1 MGTRMRL
8 GILTRDEPIFSLL
21 VYRQNLE
28 REFPALGIEIVSIPV
43 DDPHFEESD
52 VVWEPGLIS
61 ARFPHPK
68 LRQCPKPVVVTV
80 HGLAAH
86 TLSVREYF
94 TDPVEAILGQAFH
107 QQVAAEWQ
115 WFGEKVS
122 RVIAVS
128 RYGAEEVTSIYD
140 MPPEKV
146 VAIYHG
152 IDHNVFNVQGEQ
164 KTAERPYLLQIAQ
177 FAPKKNVDRLLE
189 AYAQLP
195 EATRPDLVVILPN
208 YKGADPDIKGVQI
221 IREGL
226 VHEELACWYRGAL
239 GFIFPSIHE
248 TFGMPVLEAMACG
261 CPVVSADG
269 TAIPELAGDATILV
283 NPRSVEE
290 IASGIQRLVK
300 DRSLRRRLRAKGL
313 ARARL
318 FTWEKTAREHLDV
331 FEAVQ

>member
-1 MGTRMRL
+1 MKL
-8 GILTRDEPIFSLL
+8 GILTRDEPVFSLL

-28 REFPALGIEIVSIPV
+28 REFTALGIEIISIPV

-68 LRQCPKPVVVTV
+68 LKRCPKPVVVTV

-94 TDPVEAILGQAFH
+94 TDPVEAIIGQAFH

-128 RYGAEEVTSIYD
+128 RYGAEEVASVFKI
-140 MPPEKV
+140 PPEKV
-146 VAIYHG
+146 VAVNHG
-152 IDHNVFNVQGEQ
+152 IAHDVFNVQGE
-164 KTAERPYLLQIAQ
+164 KKIAERPYLLQIAQ
-177 FAPKKNVDRLLE
+177 FAPKKNLDRVLE

-208 YKGADPDIKGVQI
+208 YKGADPDIKGVRI

-226 VHEELACWYRGAL
+226 AHEELACWYRGAL

-300 DRSLRRRLRAKGL
+300 DRALRRRLRAKGL

>member
-1 MGTRMRL
+1 MRL
-8 GILTRDEPIFSLL
+8 GILTRDEPVFSLL
-21 VYRQNLE
+21 RYRENLE
-28 REFPALGIEIVSIPV
+28 REFVAMGVEFVSIPV
-43 DDPHFEESD
+43 DNPHFDESD

-61 ARFPHPK
+61 ARCPHPK
-68 LRQCPKPVVVTV
+68 LKQCAKPVVVTI

-94 TDPVEAILGQAFH
+94 PDPVEAIIGQAFY
-107 QQVAAEWQ
+107 QQVTVEWQ

-128 RYGAEEVTSIYD
+128 RYGAEEVASIFHI
-140 MPPEKV
+140 PPEKV
-146 VAIYHG
+146 VAVYHG
-152 IDHNVFNVQGEQ
+152 IDHDVFNVQGEQ
-164 KTAERPYLLQIAQ
+164 KTAERPYLLLIAQ
-177 FAPKKNVDRLLE
+177 FAPKKNLDRVLE

-195 EATRPDLVVILPN
+195 EASRPDLVVILPN
-208 YKGADPDIKGVQI
+208 YEGAEPDLKGVRI

-226 VHEELACWYRGAL
+226 THDELACWYSGAL

-261 CPVVSADG
+261 CPVISADV
-269 TAIPELAGDATILV
+269 TAIPELAGGAAILV

-300 DRSLRRRLRAKGL
+300 DRALRRRLREKGL
-313 ARARL
+313 ARASL

-331 FEAVQ
+331 FESAQ

>member
-1 MGTRMRL
+1 MRL
-8 GILTRDEPIFSLL
+8 GILTRDEPVFSLL
-21 VYRQNLE
+21 RYRENLE
-28 REFPALGIEIVSIPV
+28 RGLASLGVEVISTPV
-43 DDPHFEESD
+43 DDPHFDESD

-68 LRQCPKPVVVTV
+68 LKRCPKPVVVTV

-94 TDPVEAILGQAFH
+94 PDPVEAILGQAFH
-107 QQVAAEWQ
+107 KQVTAEWQ

-128 RYGAEEVTSIYD
+128 RYGAEEVTSIFNI
-140 MPPEKV
+140 PPEKV

-152 IDHNVFNVQGEQ
+152 IDHDVFNVQGGQ

-177 FAPKKNVDRLLE
+177 FAPKKNLDRVLE

-195 EATRPDLVVILPN
+195 EAGRPDLVVIFPN
-208 YKGADPDIKGVQI
+208 YEGADPGIKGVRI
-221 IREGL
+221 IREGFT
-226 VHEELACWYRGAL
+226 HEELACWYRGAI

-261 CPVVSADG
+261 CPVISADV

-300 DRSLRRRLRAKGL
+300 DQALRRKLRKKGL
-313 ARARL
+313 AQASL
-318 FTWEKTAREHLDV
+318 FTWEKSAREHLDV
-331 FEAVQ
+331 FEAAR

>member
-1 MGTRMRL
+1 MRL
-8 GILTRDEPIFSLL
+8 GILTRDEPVFSLQ
-21 VYRQNLE
+21 VYRQNLT
-28 REFPALGIEIVSIPV
+28 REFAALGIEIISIPV
-43 DDPHFEESD
+43 DDPRFIESD
-52 VVWEPGLIS
+52 VVWDPGLIS

-68 LRQCPKPVVVTV
+68 LRQCHKPVVVTV

-94 TDPVEAILGQAFH
+94 PDPVEAIIGQTFH

-115 WFGEKVS
+115 WFSEKVS

-128 RYGAEEVTSIYD
+128 RYGADEVSSIFGL
-140 MPPEKV
+140 PQEKV

-152 IDHNVFNVQGEQ
+152 IDHDVFNVQGEK
-164 KTAERPYLLQIAQ
+164 KTAERPYILQIAQ
-177 FAPKKNVDRLLE
+177 FAPKKNLDRVLD

-195 EATRPDLVVILPN
+195 ESGRPDLVVVLPN
-208 YKGADPDIKGVQI
+208 YEGADPEIKGVRI

-226 VHEELACWYRGAL
+226 TQEELACWYRGAL

-261 CPVVSADG
+261 CPVISADV
-269 TAIPELAGDATILV
+269 TAIPELAGDATILI

-290 IASGIQRLVK
+290 ITSGIQRLVK
-300 DRSLRRRLRAKGL
+300 DRALQRRLREKGL
-313 ARARL
+313 ERAHL

-331 FEAVQ
+331 FESVQ